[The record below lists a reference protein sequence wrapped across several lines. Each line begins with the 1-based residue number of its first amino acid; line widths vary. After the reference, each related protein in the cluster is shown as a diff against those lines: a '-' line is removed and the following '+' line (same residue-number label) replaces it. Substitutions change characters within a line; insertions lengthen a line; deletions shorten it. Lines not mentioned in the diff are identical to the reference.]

1 MSATSAVDLAYV
13 GETWQSVVVDTP
25 ALDAAHHV
33 ERASRLGRTQVTQAQ
48 VAPASAIPAEA
59 VLPVLPG
66 LADLLP
72 GGVLRRGSVLTVQG
86 SGSLL
91 LSLLAEA
98 SAQGS
103 WCAEV
108 GSPLV
113 GSAAAAEMGVAL
125 DRFVRV
131 PAPGERWPEV
141 VASLLDGFDVVVV
154 HPPARRTA
162 QDDRAV
168 RRLSARTRE
177 RGAVLVATGPWEGAG
192 LGLAVTEQRW
202 HGLGRGHGHLA
213 AREVVVSAVG
223 RGAAVRPRRA
233 RLWLPAADGHIGP
246 VAAPPAPELS
256 ERTGVRAVAG
266 SDNSNEG
273 WPAGVAEPARW
284 AG

>member
-1 MSATSAVDLAYV
+1 MAYA
-13 GETWQSVVVDTP
+13 SDP
-25 ALDAAHHV
+25 ALDPVALDPAALDPAAFDAGGRV
-33 ERASRLGRTQVTQAQ
+33 ERASRLGRTQVAR
-48 VAPASAIPAEA
+48 AETF
-59 VLPVLPG
+59 LPVLPG

-72 GGVLRRGSVLTVQG
+72 GGALRRGSVLTVQG

-91 LSLLAEA
+91 LALLAEA

-108 GSPLV
+108 GLPLV
-113 GSAAAAEMGVAL
+113 GSAAAAEVGVAL

-154 HPPARRTA
+154 HPPLRRTA

-177 RGAVLVATGPWEGAG
+177 RGAVLVATGSWEGAG
-192 LGLAVTEQRW
+192 LCLAVTAQRW
-202 HGLGRGHGHLA
+202 HGLGRGHGHLT

-233 RLWLPAADGHIGP
+233 RLWLPAANGHIGL
-246 VAAPPAPELS
+246 VAAPTAVPVELS
-256 ERTGVRAVAG
+256 ERTGVRASAG
-266 SDNSNEG
+266 SDNSNGLAEM
-273 WPAGVAEPARW
+273 AG
-284 AG
+284 